1 MHVLHLLARMP
12 SVTIYGMHAGTQARG
27 VATVPMGTATVPD
40 VIKASPASTAGEYF
54 ESLLKASEFANRAE
68 LGEASGVDPGTIGR
82 WIRGE
87 KLPTLDKLL
96 AVAPH
101 LKVRAGDLVVAFGLA
116 TMEDLGMVG
125 APPVATRPVEREI
138 HARLSDPTKT
148 ARHKRALENH
158 LEYSLE
164 LFDEVVAQVEN
175 SPREP
180 RMRRR

>member
-1 MHVLHLLARMP
+1 MKT
-12 SVTIYGMHAGTQARG
+12 SS
-27 VATVPMGTATVPD
+27 ATTG
-40 VIKASPASTAGEYF
+40 GEYF
-54 ESLLKASEFANRAE
+54 ESLIKASEFANRAQ
-68 LGEASGVDPGTIGR
+68 LGEVSGVDPGTLGR

-87 KLPTLDKLL
+87 MLPTLDKLL

-125 APPVATRPVEREI
+125 APPAALRPVERNIRE
-138 HARLSDPTKT
+138 RLADPTKT

-180 RMRRR
+180 RMRRRDGR